1 LEIIRRVGQKGQ
13 IVIPKVIREFLA
25 VGPGDAV
32 ILEVRGREVLI
43 RPRVEPVKFVEDFCL
58 TGGRKLG
65 DKIDLE
71 KLLEEEVE
79 GRFVL
84 H

>member
-1 LEIIRRVGQKGQ
+1 MRRVGQKGQ

-43 RPRVEPVKFVEDFCL
+43 RPRVEPVEFVEDFCL
-58 TGGRKLG
+58 TGGGSLAIKS
-65 DKIDLE
+65 I
-71 KLLEEEVE
+71 
-79 GRFVL
+79 
-84 H
+84 